1 MLVKF
6 FGNQGISRD
15 TQRMGCE
22 LGSANVTYLSARR
35 QENLT
40 LNWDQAWKNQQARAG
55 NVNFNCDSKK
65 FLSNSKTNRA

>member
-6 FGNQGISRD
+6 FWESKRLARYPTYGR
-15 TQRMGCE
+15 E

-40 LNWDQAWKNQQARAG
+40 LNWDQAWKNQQARAECEFQLRFKEIF
-55 NVNFNCDSKK
+55 VK
-65 FLSNSKTNRA
+65 FKNK